1 MTGNVLIDE
10 VELGLKSTICSPP
23 ACLPA
28 FRSAMHAMFTALSW
42 IERAPQFALQR
53 K

>member
-10 VELGLKSTICSPP
+10 VELRLKCTICSPS
-23 ACLPA
+23 A
-28 FRSAMHAMFTALSW
+28 FRSAMHAMFTAPSW
-42 IERAPQFALQR
+42 I